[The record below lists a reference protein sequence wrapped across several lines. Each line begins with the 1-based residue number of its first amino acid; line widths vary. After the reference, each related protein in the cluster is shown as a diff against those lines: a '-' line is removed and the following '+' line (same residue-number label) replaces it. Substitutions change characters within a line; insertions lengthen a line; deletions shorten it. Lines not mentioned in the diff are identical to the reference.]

1 MRTNLPWFSRD
12 MRRFMAECRDPAVDT
27 QPAQRLQAIDS
38 RQDQLLAELEGL
50 NARIEAAIEAFG
62 SGKTAEPAAA

>member
-1 MRTNLPWFSRD
+1 MRIRLPWFSRE
-12 MRRFMAECRDPAVDT
+12 MRRVMADCRGPAVDT

-62 SGKTAEPAAA
+62 SSKTTEPAAA